1 MCSILFLSGVEVCN
15 AEFFDANCASDEA
28 IIVTSARYGRMKL
41 GHCVRRDFG
50 YLGCGND
57 ALQAFDD
64 QCSGRTS
71 CRVIISNDLWQS
83 GDESCPEVVTG
94 HVDIEYTC
102 KKRM

>member
-1 MCSILFLSGVEVCN
+1 MINIFLLSGMEVCT

-28 IIVTSARYGRMKL
+28 IIVTSARYGRMHI
-41 GHCVRRDFG
+41 GRCAQRDFG
-50 YLGCGND
+50 YLGCNND
-57 ALQAFDD
+57 ALPAFDN

-71 CRVIISNDLWQS
+71 CSVIISNDLWQS